1 MSKAE
6 TKTVIESNIKNE
18 SSTPNDPFGVDIFNE
33 SRPTEPLQTNIVS
46 SLIIEPVQEAVPD
59 EQPAPSWSRNL
70 PKLSREEA
78 KTASLFSAACE
89 SISPDAVNGI
99 IQILSFYTKTGP
111 ERIAIEKVLVSQM
124 DMTDFLYEAQKTP
137 CVFLSLTV
145 EPRTDNLY
153 VCTDAGFATSIVNL
167 LLGGDGTPPLTLR
180 QLSKTERAV
189 VEFLSLACAR
199 ALNKFA
205 NTPWLKLSSVTDSF
219 PETRKRVSSPT
230 KGEET
235 SAQKEHSDN
244 EAGIFFCLRLVV
256 GQVSGLVRIFASHKT
271 FAAIDRARNP
281 LFIQTEENRLSRFK
295 TITGDVS
302 TRISIGETEIE
313 TTDLIAL
320 EAGDAVLIERP
331 FVQFMK
337 GQIAG
342 KINLFVGDGEN
353 FTISGAISSGE
364 RTKFQIK
371 EIKTPSETPEIKRS
385 RMEERENINPT
396 TAEESGINISQMALT
411 VRVELASQR
420 MTLEEISSLREGQVI
435 ELGCS
440 PNDPVNLVTENGRI
454 ASGELVEIEGRLG
467 VRINQVFV

>member
-33 SRPTEPLQTNIVS
+33 SRPTEPLQANIVS
-46 SLIIEPVQEAVPD
+46 NLIIEPVQEVIQEDVPS
-59 EQPAPSWSRNL
+59 PSWSRNL

-89 SISPDAVNGI
+89 SISPEAVNGI
-99 IQILSFYTKTGP
+99 IQILSFYTKIEP
-111 ERIAIEKVLVSQM
+111 RQIAIEKVLVSQLA
-124 DMTDFLYEAQKTP
+124 MTDFLYEAQKTP
-137 CVFLSLTV
+137 GVFLSLAV
-145 EPRTDNLY
+145 EPSGDNLF
-153 VCTDAGFATSIVNL
+153 VCADAGFATSIVNL

-180 QLSKTERAV
+180 SLSKTERAV

-205 NTPWLKLSSVTDSF
+205 NAPWLKLSSVTDSF
-219 PETRKRVSSPT
+219 PETRKRVSNPT

-235 SAQKEHSDN
+235 SAQKQQNDN
-244 EAGIFFCLRLVV
+244 EAGIFFCLRLAV
-256 GQVSGLVRIFASHKT
+256 GQVNGLVRIFGSHKT
-271 FAAIDRARNP
+271 FAAMDQARNP
-281 LFIQTEENRLSRFK
+281 LFVQTETNRLSHFK
-295 TITGDVS
+295 KITGDVP
-302 TRISIGETEIE
+302 TRVSIGETEIE
-313 TTDLIAL
+313 TNDLIVL

-331 FVQFMK
+331 SVQFMK

-342 KINLFVGDGEN
+342 KVNLFAGDGEN

-364 RTKFQIK
+364 KTKFQIR
-371 EIKTPSETPEIKRS
+371 EIKAAIETPEIKRS
-385 RMEERENINPT
+385 RMEERENITP
-396 TAEESGINISQMALT
+396 TAEENNINIGQMALT

-420 MTLEEISSLREGQVI
+420 MTLEEISSLREGQII